1 MGKGLAFILLIAAAA
16 GAALAGPVAVKPGAQ
31 AFTLG
36 SFKLYALRDML
47 NVVPNDGKVFGA
59 DVGPTEVAE
68 ILKGRGQPTDKVTL
82 AVDALLVKTPDRVVL
97 LDTGLGPKIGG
108 ALMQS
113 LALTGTRPA
122 QVTDIL
128 ITHRHGD
135 HVGGLVTRDGK
146 PAFPR
151 ATVHISA
158 TDWDWLKADAS
169 SKPLVAAIGHAV
181 RTFAPGSVVIP
192 GFRSVSLAGHTAGHT
207 GYEITSGGQKLID
220 VGDIAHSSIVSLK
233 EPEWTNGYDADP
245 VMGRATREANLAR
258 LAASRERLF
267 APHFPFPGVGTIRKA
282 KTGYVWVPAKL

>member
-1 MGKGLAFILLIAAAA
+1 MRKRLAFILFVAVAA
-16 GAALAGPVAVKPGAQ
+16 GAALAGPVAVKPGAKP
-31 AFTLG
+31 FTLG
-36 SFKLYALRDML
+36 AFKLYALRDML

-59 DVGPTEVAE
+59 DAGPAKVSDV
-68 ILKGRGQPTDKVTL
+68 LKSRGQPVDKVTL
-82 AVDALLVKTPDRVVL
+82 AVDALLVKTPNRVVL

-128 ITHRHGD
+128 ITHRHSD
-135 HVGGLVTRDGK
+135 HVGGLLTADGK

-158 TDWDWLKADAS
+158 TDWDWLKADGG
-169 SKPLVAAIGHAV
+169 SKPLVAAIGHV
-181 RTFAPGSVVIP
+181 VKTFKPGSVVIP

-207 GYEITSGGQKLID
+207 GYEITSGKQRLID
-220 VGDIAHSSIVSLK
+220 IGDIAHSSIVSLE
-233 EPEWTNGYDADP
+233 EPEWTNGYDAEP
-245 VMGRATREANLAR
+245 VMARATREAHLAR